1 MAMGVV
7 VIATLLA
14 LSFWFSVA
22 FGVSLATNPPEPEV
36 IGIVVEVDYFT
47 QGRIWF
53 SLISAVVLAGNTW
66 AVAASFT
73 PE

>member
-1 MAMGVV
+1 MGVV

-53 SLISAVVLAGNTW
+53 SLIASVMLTGITW

>member
-53 SLISAVVLAGNTW
+53 SLIASVMLTGITW
-66 AVAASFT
+66 ALADLFT